1 MQMQP
6 GIDAHI
12 PDGLLA
18 ANALLAENSRQGFGA
33 GTHTLNQGFG
43 DAISHTPLG
52 IEGSLYDEGV
62 GSRYT
67 GKERDTESGLDYFG
81 ARYYGSNMGRFMS
94 PDPSGIAYS
103 NPTNPQSFNLYSYA
117 LNNPLR
123 FIDPTGLTACFY
135 GGQGDTPQN
144 DQDAS
149 DYEDVPDQGTCTA
162 NGGASLVDNQ
172 TVNVNANG
180 DSGNYLSLLDGG
192 GSSQFVQFIPGKACS
207 SALSTA
213 GTNGQAIGRY
223 YNNYRGAV
231 GGAASANGVAPNFLA
246 AVGVR
251 ESGMQNIAQP
261 DGQGRGVFQIDLGA
275 NPGVTEAQAFNVS
288 FSANFA
294 ANMLS
299 TNQQQLAQAHPN
311 LDPAH
316 LAQATAAS
324 YNFGTRNIG
333 GNPNTIDVGTT
344 GGNYG
349 SNVMA
354 ISGNCF

>member
-1 MQMQP
+1 MLCTGSKVHVTTMQMAF
-6 GIDAHI
+6 IYDFI
-12 PDGLLA
+12 PSFVQLRVLSA
-18 ANALLAENSRQGFGA
+18 
-33 GTHTLNQGFG
+33 
-43 DAISHTPLG
+43 
-52 IEGSLYDEGV
+52 
-62 GSRYT
+62 SRYT

-81 ARYYGSNMGRFMS
+81 ARYYGSSMGRFMS
-94 PDPSGIAYS
+94 PDASGIAYS

-123 FIDPTGLTACFY
+123 FVDPTGLTACFY

-144 DQDAS
+144 DHDAS
-149 DYEDVPDQGTCTA
+149 DYEDVPDQATCTA
-162 NGGASLVDNQ
+162 NGGVSLVDNQ
-172 TVNVNANG
+172 TVKVNANG

-223 YNNYRGAV
+223 YSNYRVAV
-231 GGAASANGVAPNFLA
+231 GGAASANGVDPNFLA

-275 NPGVTEAQAFNVS
+275 NPGVTEAQAFNVI

-324 YNFGTRNIG
+324 YNFGTKNIS

-344 GGNYG
+344 GGNDG